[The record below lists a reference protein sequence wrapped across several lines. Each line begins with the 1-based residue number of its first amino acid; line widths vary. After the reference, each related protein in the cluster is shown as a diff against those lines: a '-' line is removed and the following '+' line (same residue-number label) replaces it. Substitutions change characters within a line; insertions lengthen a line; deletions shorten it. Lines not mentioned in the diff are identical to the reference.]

1 MLLVE
6 VVLHLQHLHPLHVW
20 VLTRQYT
27 YICVYTRIC
36 AYVYVYEREYSVYDS
51 VPRRGGPAP
60 PAPPPP
66 ACECFMFRL
75 FGLLTRIYTDKY
87 RIYTIYI
94 RVLTRLYSCMYI
106 YVRICTCMYVYV
118 RSRMIMLL
126 VEVVLH
132 LQHLHPLH
140 ASVSGSGVQGC

>member
-36 AYVYVYEREYSVYDS
+36 AYVYVY
-51 VPRRGGPAP
+51 
-60 PAPPPP
+60 
-66 ACECFMFRL
+66 
-75 FGLLTRIYTDKY
+75 
-87 RIYTIYI
+87 
-94 RVLTRLYSCMYI
+94 
-106 YVRICTCMYVYV
+106 VRMCTYMNVNIAYMTVF
-118 RSRMIMLL
+118 L

-132 LQHLHPLH
+132 LQHLHPLRV
-140 ASVSGSGVQGC
+140 SVSCSGCSGC